1 MSRRWVQGSSRSR
14 AQGGRP
20 AGEVWWLSLHLLPS
34 ISPPPQELSKREVVP
49 VRHLEVPA
57 EVAGLLQAAAGA
69 SSLTAAGKG
78 WGEGCDHHMLP
89 PSAGLKPSS
98 VPRVAIVRT
107 PRLQTEPCVTL
118 PLDINNYPM
127 AKFIRCHF
135 KVRAGTS
142 SLAPG
147 H

>member
-1 MSRRWVQGSSRSR
+1 MGAGFKPQQGTGREASRRSVV
-14 AQGGRP
+14 AVP
-20 AGEVWWLSLHLLPS
+20 SLLALYL
-34 ISPPPQELSKREVVP
+34 PPPPAPCQELSKREVVP

-78 WGEGCDHHMLP
+78 WGEGCNHHMLP
-89 PSAGLKPSS
+89 PPAGLKPSS

-135 KVRAGTS
+135 KVRAGPS

>member
-1 MSRRWVQGSSRSR
+1 MRC
-14 AQGGRP
+14 GRCP
-20 AGEVWWLSLHLLPS
+20 FTPCPSL
-34 ISPPPQELSKREVVP
+34 QELSKREVVP

-57 EVAGLLQAAAGA
+57 EVAGLLQAAAGV
-69 SSLTAAGKG
+69 SSLTVAEG
-78 WGEGCDHHMLP
+78 WGGGCSRYRLP
-89 PSAGLKPSS
+89 LSTGLKLSS

-107 PRLQTEPCVTL
+107 PRLQAEPCVTL

-135 KVRAGTS
+135 KVMAGMST
-142 SLAPG
+142 LTNG